1 MEAVN
6 LDGQEFAASFH
17 GDAEAHA
24 TTFSTASTSGTQYGN
39 AGTFGIGTLVVGF
52 WEIILGTFGNLGHV
66 TGLRKHECL
75 LTAPPPAFA
84 RFSGTFTGLR
94 KHECLLTG
102 CSAAPPV
109 FAPLRRIQSNRCVFR
124 ASFLNEALPEILC
137 G

>member
-52 WEIILGTFGNLGHV
+52 WEIILGYGNLGHV
-66 TGLRKHECL
+66 ECHRPSK
-75 LTAPPPAFA
+75 TRVFVDCPPP
-84 RFSGTFTGLR
+84 RFRTASRVRSQDPQFSHR
-94 KHECLLTG
+94 FD
-102 CSAAPPV
+102 V
-109 FAPLRRIQSNRCVFR
+109 FSRTAVFLGHR
-124 ASFLNEALPEILC
+124 F
-137 G
+137 